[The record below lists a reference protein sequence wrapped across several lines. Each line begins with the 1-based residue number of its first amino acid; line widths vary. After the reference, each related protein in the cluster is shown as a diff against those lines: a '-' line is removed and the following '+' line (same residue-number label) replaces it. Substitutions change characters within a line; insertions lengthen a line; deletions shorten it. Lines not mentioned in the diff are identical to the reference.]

1 MIADPALEF
10 WLRHV
15 AADGGLCE
23 PARDSAYVVLP
34 GQLRDAYRLP
44 EELRVTADPDVAR
57 EEGATLLTAG
67 HPILAEAADR
77 VLAAGDAGYLVLD
90 RPAAVPPGRDVL
102 QAEAREAFPTAH
114 GRIDLSGEPAFVL
127 HPVVRVGALVTYE
140 LSAEDRFQEEAE
152 RWVDVPS
159 RRELPAVLAGS
170 LSKAACAEPTGVPR
184 AENLLPAIG
193 HAHRL
198 MDSAAVSRRAV
209 LAAEVGAGFE
219 AERGR
224 AAAYY
229 ADAIAGIERRLAAAT
244 PDRAA
249 VLRDRLR
256 ATREEQARRLA
267 EIVEKYQARHVI
279 RPYRLH
285 VLLVP
290 ALRVTADV
298 LRGSRRYPMSFD
310 WLLPSG
316 VYAPVRCPSCS
327 AEAALVAGKEK
338 LGCEA
343 CLTPK
348 PLAAA
353 SAARPAAEKPVP
365 ATMKPAPVKPAAAKP
380 PAATPVAAPKPGQ
393 RRAVPPKVREPQQKA
408 RAALAERVWSAVASG
423 DRRRLARAV
432 HPDSPAAAL
441 ARLYGPAAF
450 SGIIGMPASEAPER
464 FTAAV
469 DAEMVHGVLLSSS
482 GAEYRYFIPCQDGQ
496 AAEVLPFPVT
506 ADGAFWNFYWWGRR
520 PDARSYD
527 PAAGEL
533 DPVESQLAVA
543 GCDWNGLPVTARALA
558 AWGRLGDVR
567 DRLLSAHPPAV
578 LAACVIRLVAYRAG
592 GKATFASVADHFRLP
607 EEDVR
612 RADRAVRPLLG
623 LGPGCPW

>member
-1 MIADPALEF
+1 VIADPALEF

-15 AADGGLCE
+15 AADGGLWE
-23 PARDSAYVVLP
+23 PAGDSAYVVLP

-77 VLAAGDAGYLVLD
+77 VLAAGDAGCLVLD

-102 QAEAREAFPTAH
+102 QAEVREAFPTDH

-152 RWVDVPS
+152 RWVDVSS
-159 RRELPAVLAGS
+159 RRELPAALARS
-170 LSKAACAEPTGVPR
+170 LSKALCAERTVVPP

-209 LAAEVGAGFE
+209 LAAEVSGGFE

-249 VLRDRLR
+249 VLRERLR
-256 ATREEQARRLA
+256 ATREEKARRLA
-267 EIVEKYQARHVI
+267 EIAEKYDARHVI

-290 ALRVTADV
+290 ALRVAADV

-310 WLLPSG
+310 WLLPAG
-316 VYAPVRCPSCS
+316 VYAPARCPSCS

-343 CLTPK
+343 CLSPK
-348 PLAAA
+348 PPTAAA
-353 SAARPAAEKPVP
+353 AKSAAG
-365 ATMKPAPVKPAAAKP
+365 KPASAVGKSAPAKPAVAKP
-380 PAATPVAAPKPGQ
+380 PAALPAAAGKPSQ
-393 RRAVPPKVREPQQKA
+393 RRAVPPKVRGPQQKT
-408 RAALAERVWSAVASG
+408 RPALAERVWSAVAVG
-423 DRRRLARAV
+423 DRRTLARVV

-441 ARLYGPAAF
+441 ARVYGPAAF
-450 SGIIGMPASEAPER
+450 TGIIGMPASEAPER

-469 DAEMVHGVLLSSS
+469 DAQIVHGMVLGSS

-520 PDARSYD
+520 PDARSSVL
-527 PAAGEL
+527 AVGVL
-533 DPVESQLAVA
+533 DPVERQLAVA
-543 GCDWNGLPVTARALA
+543 GCDWNDLPVAARALA
-558 AWGRLGDVR
+558 AWDRLDDVR

-578 LAACVIRLVAYRAG
+578 LGACVIRLVAYRAG

-612 RADRAVRPLLG
+612 RADRAVRPLLA